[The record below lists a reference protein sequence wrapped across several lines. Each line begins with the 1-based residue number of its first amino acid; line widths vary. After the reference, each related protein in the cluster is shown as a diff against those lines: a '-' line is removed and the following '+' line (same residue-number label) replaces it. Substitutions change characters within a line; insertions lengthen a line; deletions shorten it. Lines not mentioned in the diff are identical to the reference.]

1 MYRHAAQ
8 VNKSLVSA
16 FGPDKPA
23 QLADWLNLKTV
34 IVMEIN
40 EIEILSVGVDVG
52 SSTSHLVFSNLVL
65 KKDQLSV
72 TRRFNIQ
79 ERNIIYEGRIIHTPL
94 LDDKTID
101 IVRLTDFFK
110 EEYKRAEIE
119 PSDIQTGAVI
129 VTGESARKQNARQIV
144 EALSNDAG
152 KFVAATAGPN
162 FESLL
167 AAMGSGAAA
176 RSKDDNKTILSCDIG
191 GGTANIAIS
200 RNGETLSTGCVSVGG
215 RLLGVDG
222 SGKIWRID
230 GPAAMVME
238 NLGLKYGIGDLI
250 SKADIERIAL
260 KFADILFEVITGC
273 VTSPLTRQ
281 LMLTADLNFPNRIDE
296 YSFSGG
302 VAELMY
308 GGVNNFDDIGHIL
321 ADNIKLR
328 ASELA
333 APVIE
338 LPNKIR
344 ATVIGAGAYSL
355 SISGCSGFRDDKLSF
370 PIRNVP
376 VIRVDVDQSKL
387 SPQHVIS
394 QINASFQRFD
404 LHEGDQIVAL
414 YFKDP
419 VRVSYP
425 QLELFAKSI
434 VGALANTVK
443 NKQPVIL
450 IFETD
455 IACSVGNVI
464 RRETQLKTNL
474 LSLDEL
480 MLKEGDWI
488 DIGEPLV
495 DGQVF
500 PVTVKSLVFHGN

>member
-1 MYRHAAQ
+1 
-8 VNKSLVSA
+8 
-16 FGPDKPA
+16 
-23 QLADWLNLKTV
+23 
-34 IVMEIN
+34 MEIN

-65 KKDQLSV
+65 IRDQRSV
-72 TRRFNIQ
+72 TRRFNIA

-110 EEYKRAEIE
+110 EEYKRAGVN
-119 PSDIQTGAVI
+119 PADIQTGAVI
-129 VTGESARKQNARQIV
+129 VTGESARKQNARQIA

-162 FESLL
+162 FESLI

-176 RSKDDNKTILSCDIG
+176 RSRNDGKTILSCDVG
-191 GGTANIAIS
+191 GGTSNLAIT
-200 RNGETLSTGCVSVGG
+200 RNGETLSTSCVSVGG
-215 RLLGVDG
+215 RLLGVDTK
-222 SGKIWRID
+222 GKIWRMD
-230 GPAAMVME
+230 PPTAMVMAD
-238 NLGLKYGIGDLI
+238 LGLKHQIGDRI
-250 SKADIERIAL
+250 SQTDINRIASR
-260 KFADILFEVITGC
+260 FADILFEVITGPA
-273 VTSPLTRQ
+273 TSSLARA
-281 LMLTADLNFPNRIDE
+281 LMLTADLDFPTRIDE

-308 GGVNNFDDIGHIL
+308 GGLNNFDDIGHVL
-321 ADNIKLR
+321 ADKIN
-328 ASELA
+328 SMTPELGV
-333 APVIE
+333 PIIE

-355 SISGCSGFRDDKLSF
+355 SISGCSGFKDDRVSF

-376 VIRVDVDQSKL
+376 VMRVDVDQDKL
-387 SPQHVIS
+387 NAEHVIAR
-394 QINASFQRFD
+394 IKASFRRFD
-404 LHEGDQIVAL
+404 IEEGDETMAL
-414 YFKDP
+414 YFKNP

-425 QLELFAKSI
+425 QLELFAKSLES
-434 VGALANTVK
+434 ALPNTIN
-443 NKQPVIL
+443 NKLPVIL
-450 IFETD
+450 IFDTD

-464 RRETQLKTNL
+464 RRETEVKTNL

-480 MLKEGDWI
+480 KLQEGDWI

-500 PVTVKSLVFHGN
+500 PVTVKSLVFH

>member
-1 MYRHAAQ
+1 
-8 VNKSLVSA
+8 
-16 FGPDKPA
+16 
-23 QLADWLNLKTV
+23 
-34 IVMEIN
+34 MEIN

-52 SSTSHLVFSNLVL
+52 SSTSHLVFSNLFL
-65 KKDQLSV
+65 KRDQRSV
-72 TRRFNIQ
+72 TRRFNIEQ
-79 ERNIIYEGRIIHTPL
+79 RDIIYEGRIIHTPL
-94 LDDKTID
+94 LDDNTID
-101 IVRLTDFFK
+101 INKLTGFFK
-110 EEYKRAEIE
+110 EEYQRAGID
-119 PSDIQTGAVI
+119 PADIQTGAVI

-162 FESLL
+162 FESLI

-176 RSKDDNKTILSCDIG
+176 RSKDDNKTIVSCDIG
-191 GGTANIAIS
+191 GGTSNIAIS
-200 RNGETLSTGCVSVGG
+200 RNGQTLSTGCISVGG
-215 RLLGVDG
+215 RLLGVD
-222 SGKIWRID
+222 SEGKIWRID
-230 GPAAMVME
+230 EPAAKVMAH
-238 NLGLKYGIGDLI
+238 LGMNYQIGDPI
-250 SKADIERIAL
+250 SKEDIERIAA
-260 KFADILFEVITGC
+260 KFAEILIEVITGPAA
-273 VTSPLTRQ
+273 SSLARQ
-281 LMLTADLNFPNRIDE
+281 LMLTADLNFPSRIDE

-321 ADNIKLR
+321 ADKIKLL
-328 ASELA
+328 APELR

-355 SISGCSGFRDDKLSF
+355 SISGCSGFRDDQVSF

-387 SPQHVIS
+387 SIEHMIS
-394 QINASFQRFD
+394 QINAAFQRFD
-404 LHEGDQIVAL
+404 LDEGEEIIAL

-434 VGALANTVK
+434 EAALANTIK
-443 NKQPVIL
+443 NKLPVIL

-455 IACSVGNVI
+455 IASSVGNVI

-474 LSLDEL
+474 LALDEL
-480 MLKEGDWI
+480 MLREGDWI

-495 DGQVF
+495 AGQVY
-500 PVTVKSLVFHGN
+500 PVTVKSLVFH

>member
-1 MYRHAAQ
+1 
-8 VNKSLVSA
+8 
-16 FGPDKPA
+16 
-23 QLADWLNLKTV
+23 
-34 IVMEIN
+34 MEIN
-40 EIEILSVGVDVG
+40 ELEILSVGVDVG

-65 KKDQLSV
+65 KRDQRSV

-94 LDDKTID
+94 LDDNTID

-110 EEYKRAEIE
+110 EEYRRADID
-119 PSDIQTGAVI
+119 PADIQTGAVI
-129 VTGESARKQNARQIV
+129 VTGESARKQNARQIA

-152 KFVAATAGPN
+152 RFVAATAGPN
-162 FESLL
+162 FESLI
-167 AAMGSGAAA
+167 AAMGSGAAT

-191 GGTANIAIS
+191 GGTSNIAIS
-200 RNGETLSTGCVSVGG
+200 RNGEILSTSCLSVGG
-215 RLLGVDG
+215 RLLGVD
-222 SGKIWRID
+222 SEGKIWRID
-230 GPAAMVME
+230 EPAAKVME
-238 NLGLKYGIGDLI
+238 NLGLKHEIGDVI
-250 SKADIERIAL
+250 SKVDIDGIAE
-260 KFADILFEVITGC
+260 KFAEILFEVMTGPA
-273 VTSPLTRQ
+273 TSSLARR
-281 LMLTADLNFPNRIDE
+281 LMLTADLNFASPIDE

-308 GGVNNFDDIGHIL
+308 GGLNNFDDIGHIL
-321 ADNIKLR
+321 ADKIKLLTPKL
-328 ASELA
+328 S

-355 SISGCSGFRDDKLSF
+355 SISGCSGFRDDEISF
-370 PIRNVP
+370 PIRNIP
-376 VIRVDVDQSKL
+376 VMRVDVDQSKL
-387 SPQHVIS
+387 STEHIIT

-404 LHEGDQIVAL
+404 LSEGDEVIAL
-414 YFKDP
+414 YFKNP

-434 VGALANTVK
+434 EKALTNTIQSK
-443 NKQPVIL
+443 LPVIL

-464 RRETQLKTNL
+464 RRETRLKTNL

-480 MLKEGDWI
+480 MLKEGDWV

-500 PVTVKSLVFHGN
+500 PVTVKSLVFH

>member
-1 MYRHAAQ
+1 
-8 VNKSLVSA
+8 
-16 FGPDKPA
+16 
-23 QLADWLNLKTV
+23 
-34 IVMEIN
+34 MEIN

-52 SSTSHLVFSNLVL
+52 SSTSHLVFSSLVL
-65 KKDQLSV
+65 KRDQRSV

-79 ERNIIYEGRIIHTPL
+79 ERNIIYEGRIIDTPL
-94 LDDKTID
+94 LNDKTID
-101 IVRLTDFFK
+101 IKRLTDFFK
-110 EEYKRAEIE
+110 KEYERADIA
-119 PSDIQTGAVI
+119 PADIQTGAVI

-144 EALSNDAG
+144 EALSSDAG
-152 KFVAATAGPN
+152 RFVAATAGPN
-162 FESLL
+162 FESLI
-167 AAMGSGAAA
+167 AALGSGAAA
-176 RSKDDNKTILSCDIG
+176 RSRDDNKTILSCDIG

-200 RNGETLSTGCVSVGG
+200 SNGEILSTSCVAVGG
-215 RLLGVDG
+215 RSLGVN
-222 SGKIWRID
+222 SEGKIWRID
-230 GPAAMVME
+230 EPAARVME
-238 NLGLKYGIGDLI
+238 NLGLRHEVGDFI
-250 SKADIERIAL
+250 AKADIDRIAL
-260 KFADILFEVITGC
+260 KFAEILFEVITGSA
-273 VTSPLTRQ
+273 TSALGRQ
-281 LMLTADLNFPNRIDE
+281 LMLTADLNFPSRIDE

-321 ADNIKLR
+321 AAKIKLQ
-328 ASELA
+328 ASELP

-355 SISGCSGFRDDKLSF
+355 SISGCSGFRDDKISF

-376 VIRVDVDQSKL
+376 VIRVDVDPSKL
-387 SPQHVIS
+387 SIEHVMS
-394 QINASFQRFD
+394 QIKASFQRFD
-404 LHEGDQIVAL
+404 LNEGDEIVAL

-443 NKQPVIL
+443 NRQPVIL

-464 RRETQLKTNL
+464 RRETQLQTNL

-480 MLKEGDWI
+480 VLKEGDWV

-495 DGQVF
+495 GGQVF
-500 PVTVKSLVFHGN
+500 PVTVKSLVFH